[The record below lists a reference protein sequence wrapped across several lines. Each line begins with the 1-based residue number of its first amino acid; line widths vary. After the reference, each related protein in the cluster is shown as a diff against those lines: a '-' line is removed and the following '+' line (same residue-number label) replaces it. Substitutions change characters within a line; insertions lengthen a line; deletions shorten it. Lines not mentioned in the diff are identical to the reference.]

1 MGYRMGM
8 ARRDASALFGDEHV
22 RQYRETGGEYG
33 HDWKEGTSTLLLTT
47 TGRRSGE
54 PRTTPLI
61 YGRKGDD
68 YLIVASK
75 GGADEPPAWY
85 LNLQADPNAEIQVK
99 ADRFK
104 VTARDANDDEK
115 PEMWKTMTAEW
126 PQYDEYQEKTDRQIP
141 VVVLSRS

>member
-1 MGYRMGM
+1 M

-54 PRTTPLI
+54 PRTSPLI

-68 YLIVASK
+68 FLIVASK
-75 GGADEPPAWY
+75 GGAPEPPAWY
-85 LNLQADPNAEIQVK
+85 ENLEQQPEAEIQVLDETIPVR
-99 ADRFK
+99 AR
-104 VTARDANDDEK
+104 TATDAEK
-115 PEMWKTMTAEW
+115 PDLWEIMVAEW
-126 PQYDEYQEKTDRQIP
+126 PHYDDYQRRTDRPIP
-141 VVVLSRS
+141 VVVLERR

>member
-1 MGYRMGM
+1 M

-22 RQYRETGGEYG
+22 RRYRETGGEYG

-61 YGRKGDD
+61 YGRKGDS

-75 GGADEPPAWY
+75 GGAPEPPGWY
-85 LNLQADPNAEIQVK
+85 ANLEAQPEAEIQVLDETIPVR
-99 ADRFK
+99 AR
-104 VTARDANDDEK
+104 TASESEK
-115 PEMWKTMTAEW
+115 PDLWERMVAEW
-126 PQYDEYQEKTDRQIP
+126 PHYDDYQRRTERPIP
-141 VVVLSRS
+141 VVVLEPR

>member
-1 MGYRMGM
+1 M

-22 RQYRETGGEYG
+22 RQYRETDGEYG

-68 YLIVASK
+68 FLIVASK
-75 GGADEPPAWY
+75 GGAPEPPGWY
-85 LNLQADPNAEIQVK
+85 TNLETQPEAEIQVLDERIPVR
-99 ADRFK
+99 AR
-104 VTARDANDDEK
+104 TATEAEK
-115 PEMWKTMTAEW
+115 PDLWERMVAEW
-126 PQYDEYQEKTDRQIP
+126 PHYDAYQEKTDRPIP
-141 VVVLSRS
+141 VVVLERR

>member
-1 MGYRMGM
+1 M

-61 YGRKGDD
+61 YACKGDD

-75 GGADEPPAWY
+75 GGAPDPPGWY
-85 LNLQADPNAEIQVK
+85 VNLQAQPEAEIQVLDETIPVR
-99 ADRFK
+99 AR
-104 VTARDANDDEK
+104 TATEAEK
-115 PEMWKTMTAEW
+115 PDLWERMVAEW
-126 PQYDEYQEKTDRQIP
+126 PHYDDYQERTDRPIP
-141 VVVLSRS
+141 VVVLEPR

>member
-1 MGYRMGM
+1 MSM

-75 GGADEPPAWY
+75 GGAAEPPGWY
-85 LNLQADPNAEIQVK
+85 TNLEAQPDAEIQVLDERIPVR
-99 ADRFK
+99 AR
-104 VTARDANDDEK
+104 TATEAEK
-115 PEMWKTMTAEW
+115 PDLWERMVAEW
-126 PQYDEYQEKTDRQIP
+126 PHYDEYQKRTDRPIP
-141 VVVLSRS
+141 VVVLERR

>member
-1 MGYRMGM
+1 M

-68 YLIVASK
+68 FLIVASK
-75 GGADEPPAWY
+75 GGAPEPPAWY
-85 LNLQADPNAEIQVK
+85 ENLEQQPEVEIQVLDETIPVR
-99 ADRFK
+99 AR
-104 VTARDANDDEK
+104 TATDAEK
-115 PEMWKTMTAEW
+115 PDLWEIMAAEW
-126 PQYDEYQEKTDRQIP
+126 PHYDDYQRKTDRPIP
-141 VVVLSRS
+141 VVVLERR

>member
-1 MGYRMGM
+1 MSM

-75 GGADEPPAWY
+75 GGASEPPGWY
-85 LNLQADPNAEIQVK
+85 TNLQARPDAEIQVLDERIPVR
-99 ADRFK
+99 AR
-104 VTARDANDDEK
+104 TATEAEK
-115 PEMWKTMTAEW
+115 PDLWERMVAEW
-126 PQYDEYQEKTDRQIP
+126 PYYDSYQERTDRPIP
-141 VVVLSRS
+141 VVVLERR

>member
-1 MGYRMGM
+1 M

-22 RQYRETGGEYG
+22 RQYRETDGEYG

-68 YLIVASK
+68 FLIVASK
-75 GGADEPPAWY
+75 GGAPEPPAWY
-85 LNLQADPNAEIQVK
+85 ENLEQQPEVEIQVLDETIPVR
-99 ADRFK
+99 AR
-104 VTARDANDDEK
+104 TATDAEK
-115 PEMWKTMTAEW
+115 PDLWEIMAAEW
-126 PQYDEYQEKTDRQIP
+126 PHYDDYQRKTDRPIP
-141 VVVLSRS
+141 VVVLERR

>member
-1 MGYRMGM
+1 MSM

-75 GGADEPPAWY
+75 GGASEPPGWY
-85 LNLQADPNAEIQVK
+85 TNLEAQPDAEIQVLDERIPVR
-99 ADRFK
+99 AR
-104 VTARDANDDEK
+104 TATEAEK
-115 PEMWKTMTAEW
+115 PDLWERMVAEW
-126 PQYDEYQEKTDRQIP
+126 PHYDSYQERTDRPIP
-141 VVVLSRS
+141 VVVLERR